1 MKKSTCPTMLLVFL
15 ATVLAIPSQLFAD
28 KPEFTDE
35 FSLDKCSFKSSGR
48 NPYFI
53 LEPGYLLILEGE
65 EDKEF
70 VRLEIT
76 VLDETETIAG
86 VTTRGVTEVEYVND
100 QLEEISRNYF
110 ALCEQTNSI
119 FYFGEDVDTYRDGE
133 IVGHEG
139 SWKAGENGARPGL
152 MRPGRA
158 QLEARYFQEIAPGVA
173 LDRAEIL
180 SLTEGVVSPTG
191 VFPDA
196 LQTEETDP

>member
-1 MKKSTCPTMLLVFL
+1 MKKPPCPTMLLVFL

-35 FSLDKCSFKSSGR
+35 FSLDTCSFTSSGR
-48 NPYFI
+48 HPPAM
-53 LEPGYLLILEGE
+53 LQPGDLLILEGE
-65 EDKEF
+65 EDEEF

-86 VTTRGVTEVEYVND
+86 VTTRVVAEVEYVND
-100 QLEEISRNYF
+100 QLAEISRNYF

-139 SWKAGENGARPGL
+139 AWKAGGGGARPGR
-152 MRPGRA
+152 MVP
-158 QLEARYFQEIAPGVA
+158 
-173 LDRAEIL
+173 
-180 SLTEGVVSPTG
+180 EGVRREG
-191 VFPDA
+191 G
-196 LQTEETDP
+196 